1 MPDDSQRKV
10 ARFIRFAHNFLQSH
24 HSIGKVTEDIAQI
37 SARLHELRQEHRDL
51 DQAIERMV
59 LRQEH
64 RDLDQAIERM
74 VDNPAVDQL
83 QLRRLKKRKL
93 RLRDQIAWYESCLI
107 PDLDA

>member
-1 MPDDSQRKV
+1 MTDDYAELTS
-10 ARFIRFAHNFLQSH
+10 
-24 HSIGKVTEDIAQI
+24 
-37 SARLHELRQEHRDL
+37 RLHALRE
-51 DQAIERMV
+51 
-59 LRQEH
+59 EH

-93 RLRDQIAWYESCLI
+93 RLRDQIAWYESRLI